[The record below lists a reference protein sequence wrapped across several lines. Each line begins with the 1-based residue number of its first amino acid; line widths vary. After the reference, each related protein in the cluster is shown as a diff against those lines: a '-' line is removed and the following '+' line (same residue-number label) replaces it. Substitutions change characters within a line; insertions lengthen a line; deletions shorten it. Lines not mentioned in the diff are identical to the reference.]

1 MAETANPPNVILVMA
16 DDQGWGQTGYYDHP
30 ILKTP
35 NLDEMARNG
44 LRLDRFYA
52 GAPVCSPTR
61 ASVLTGRSND
71 RSGVFSHG
79 RPMCLQEKTIAQAMQ
94 KAGYATG
101 HFGKWHLSGF
111 RGPGAPI
118 LEENPR
124 HPGHFG
130 FDYWLSVT
138 NFFDRNP
145 LLSRMGT
152 FEEFEGD
159 SSDVVMEQAI
169 SFIRTQHATGNPFFT
184 VVWYGTPHS
193 PWIAGEDDKVDF
205 TELSDIEKN
214 HYGELVAMDRSI
226 GTLRRTLREMQIE
239 KDTII
244 WFNSDNGGLKPFG
257 PATVGGLR
265 GWKGTL
271 YEGGLRVPAVIE
283 WPKGIPNPRTTSY
296 PASTMDIFSTIV
308 DICGIDPSVLV
319 QPQDGR
325 SIKPLFADEMG
336 PRETPIPFRYSGGG
350 ALVDNDYK
358 IILDDVDGDDVQLYN
373 LVEDPKETTNLAE
386 SQPDIAGEMK
396 QMFDEWNLAVDAS
409 LEGRDY
415 PEGTITIPN
424 PESCDWMLDPSYALL
439 INEWKDRPEFKTR
452 WESLRKQG

>member
-1 MAETANPPNVILVMA
+1 MAETPNQPNVILVMA

-30 ILKTP
+30 ILSTP
-35 NLDEMARNG
+35 NLDAMAKNG

-61 ASVLTGRSND
+61 ASVMTGRSND

-79 RPMCLQEKTIAQAMQ
+79 HAMCLQEKTIAQAMQ
-94 KAGYATG
+94 QAGYATG

-111 RGPGAPI
+111 MGPGAPI

-130 FDYWLSVT
+130 FDHWLSVT
-138 NFFDRNP
+138 NFFDRDP
-145 LLSRMGT
+145 LMSRLGS

-159 SSDVVMEQAI
+159 SSDVAMEQAI
-169 SFIRTQHATGNPFFT
+169 HFIRTQHATGNPFFT

-205 TELSDIEKN
+205 THLSEIEQN

-226 GTLRRTLREMQIE
+226 GELRRTLRELQIE
-239 KDTII
+239 DDTLV
-244 WFNSDNGGLKPFG
+244 WFNSDNGGLEPFG

-283 WPKGIPNPRTTSY
+283 WPNGIANPRTTSY
-296 PASTMDIFSTIV
+296 PAGTVDIFSTIV

-325 SIKPLFADEMG
+325 SIKPLFTGEIG
-336 PRETPIPFRYSGGG
+336 PRKTPIPFRYNGGG
-350 ALVDNDYK
+350 ALVDNDFK
-358 IILDDVDGDDVQLYN
+358 IILDDVNADDVQLYN
-373 LVEDPKETTNLAE
+373 LTEDPTETTDLSE
-386 SQPDIAGEMK
+386 LQPEIASEMK
-396 QMFDEWNLAVDAS
+396 QMYNEWNLAVDAS
-409 LEGRDY
+409 LRGEDY
-415 PEGTITIPN
+415 TEGTIIIPN
-424 PESCDWMLDPSYALL
+424 PERRDWMLDPSYALL
-439 INEWKDRPEFKTR
+439 IPEWKDRPEFRTR
-452 WESLRKQG
+452 WERIQKT

>member
-1 MAETANPPNVILVMA
+1 MAETPNQPNVILVMA

-30 ILKTP
+30 ILSTP
-35 NLDEMARNG
+35 NLDAMAKNG

-61 ASVLTGRSND
+61 ASVMTGRSND

-79 RPMCLQEKTIAQAMQ
+79 HAMCLQEKTIAQAMQ
-94 KAGYATG
+94 QAGYATG

-111 RGPGAPI
+111 MGPGAPI

-130 FDYWLSVT
+130 FDHWLSVT
-138 NFFDRNP
+138 NFFDRDP
-145 LLSRMGT
+145 LMSRLGS

-159 SSDVVMEQAI
+159 SSDVAMEQAI
-169 SFIRTQHATGNPFFT
+169 HFIRTQHATGNPFFT

-205 TELSDIEKN
+205 THLSEIEQN

-226 GTLRRTLREMQIE
+226 GELRRTLRELQIE
-239 KDTII
+239 DDTLV
-244 WFNSDNGGLKPFG
+244 WFNSDNGGLEPFG

-283 WPKGIPNPRTTSY
+283 WPNGIANPRTTSY
-296 PASTMDIFSTIV
+296 PAGTVDIFSTIV

-325 SIKPLFADEMG
+325 SIKPLFTGEIG
-336 PRETPIPFRYSGGG
+336 PRKTPIPFSYNGGG
-350 ALVDNDYK
+350 ALVDNDFK
-358 IILDDVDGDDVQLYN
+358 IILDDVNSDDVQLYD
-373 LVEDPKETTNLAE
+373 LTEDPTETTDLSE
-386 SQPDIAGEMK
+386 LQPEIASEMK
-396 QMFDEWNLAVDAS
+396 QMYNEWNLAVDAS
-409 LEGRDY
+409 LRGEDY
-415 PEGTITIPN
+415 TEGTIIIPN
-424 PESCDWMLDPSYALL
+424 PERRDWMLDPSYALL
-439 INEWKDRPEFKTR
+439 IPEWKDRPEFRTR
-452 WESLRKQG
+452 WERIQKT